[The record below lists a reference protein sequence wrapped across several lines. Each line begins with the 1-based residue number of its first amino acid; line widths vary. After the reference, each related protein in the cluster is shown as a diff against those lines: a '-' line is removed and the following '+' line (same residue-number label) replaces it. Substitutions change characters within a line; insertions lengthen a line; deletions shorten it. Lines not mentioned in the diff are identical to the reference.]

1 MALLKNID
9 SKMQVKDTIEAVT
22 ITLNDQADKVIS
34 SENFKNKFKEG
45 ITPEAL
51 RESLH
56 KKLVIYW
63 ANSHF
68 NCC

>member
-9 SKMQVKDTIEAVT
+9 GKMQDKDIIEAVT

-34 SENFKNKFKEG
+34 SENFKKKFKEG

-56 KKLVIYW
+56 KKIDDLW
-63 ANSHF
+63 
-68 NCC
+68 CK